1 MTAKRDLKRRV
12 RERQGRTG
20 ESYMTAMRQ
29 VLDQRPSVVPVVEMI
44 ELSEV
49 GAAMGIQCRVRMAP
63 VLADRIDAVGALRRL
78 RDALITTERD
88 PAFDLMRR
96 VVSRFPYPFK
106 YIVSQIIA
114 AAIYF
119 PLARFALILEGLSV
133 SVSNMPLSIYRKHSF
148 YTMRTDALDRF
159 STRLEHRFTKG
170 QIEEMLSSAG
180 LGDISFGETPPYWC
194 AIGYKAHAKE
204 AR

>member
-20 ESYMTAMRQ
+20 ESYMTALRH

-49 GAAMGIQCRVRMAP
+49 GAAMGIQCRVRMSP

-78 RDALITTERD
+78 REALIATERD

-96 VVSRFPYPFK
+96 VVMHGEAPVLKLTSIDAGRRF
-106 YIVSQIIA
+106 
-114 AAIYF
+114 
-119 PLARFALILEGLSV
+119 LARVRAGIGGISEHGRQLALMVDGRLGPEMIVFMLWLSPV
-133 SVSNMPLSIYRKHSF
+133 HYVPYRPSLVLASADGTVDGPGGMSITWR
-148 YTMRTDALDRF
+148 
-159 STRLEHRFTKG
+159 
-170 QIEEMLSSAG
+170 
-180 LGDISFGETPPYWC
+180 
-194 AIGYKAHAKE
+194 
-204 AR
+204 

>member
-20 ESYMTAMRQ
+20 ESYMTALRH
-29 VLDQRPSVVPVVEMI
+29 VLDQRPSVVPVVELI

-78 RDALITTERD
+78 REALIATERD

-96 VVSRFPYPFK
+96 VVMHGESPVLRPAGIDAGLRF
-106 YIVSQIIA
+106 
-114 AAIYF
+114 
-119 PLARFALILEGLSV
+119 LARVHAGIGGISEHGRMLALMVDGRRGPEMIVFMLWLSPIFYV
-133 SVSNMPLSIYRKHSF
+133 PYRPSLVLASVDGTLDGPGGMSIAWR
-148 YTMRTDALDRF
+148 
-159 STRLEHRFTKG
+159 
-170 QIEEMLSSAG
+170 
-180 LGDISFGETPPYWC
+180 
-194 AIGYKAHAKE
+194 
-204 AR
+204 

>member
-20 ESYMTAMRQ
+20 ESYMTALRQ

-63 VLADRIDAVGALRRL
+63 VLADRIDVVGALRRL
-78 RDALITTERD
+78 RDALIATERD

-96 VVSRFPYPFK
+96 VVMHGECPVIKSISIDAGRRF
-106 YIVSQIIA
+106 
-114 AAIYF
+114 
-119 PLARFALILEGLSV
+119 LARVRAGIGGISEHGRLLALVVDGRHGPEMIVFMLWLAPVNYVQYRPSLVLTSADGTIDGPGG
-133 SVSNMPLSIYRKHSF
+133 MSITWR
-148 YTMRTDALDRF
+148 
-159 STRLEHRFTKG
+159 
-170 QIEEMLSSAG
+170 
-180 LGDISFGETPPYWC
+180 
-194 AIGYKAHAKE
+194 
-204 AR
+204 

>member
-20 ESYMTAMRQ
+20 ESYMTALRH

-63 VLADRIDAVGALRRL
+63 VLAGRIDAVGALRRL
-78 RDALITTERD
+78 RDALIATERD

-96 VVSRFPYPFK
+96 VVMYGEAPAARPIGIDLNRRF
-106 YIVSQIIA
+106 
-114 AAIYF
+114 
-119 PLARFALILEGLSV
+119 LARVHAGIGGISEHGRMLALMVDGRLGPEMIVFMLWLSPVSYTRYRPSLVLACADGTLDSPGGLS
-133 SVSNMPLSIYRKHSF
+133 MMWR
-148 YTMRTDALDRF
+148 
-159 STRLEHRFTKG
+159 
-170 QIEEMLSSAG
+170 
-180 LGDISFGETPPYWC
+180 
-194 AIGYKAHAKE
+194 
-204 AR
+204 

>member
-20 ESYMTAMRQ
+20 ESYMTALRQ

-63 VLADRIDAVGALRRL
+63 VLADRIDVVRALRRL
-78 RDALITTERD
+78 REALIATERD

-96 VVSRFPYPFK
+96 VVMHGECPTLKNSIDIDAGRRF
-106 YIVSQIIA
+106 
-114 AAIYF
+114 
-119 PLARFALILEGLSV
+119 LARVRAGIGGISDHGRLLAL
-133 SVSNMPLSIYRKHSF
+133 M
-148 YTMRTDALDRF
+148 
-159 STRLEHRFTKG
+159 
-170 QIEEMLSSAG
+170 
-180 LGDISFGETPPYWC
+180 
-194 AIGYKAHAKE
+194 
-204 AR
+204 

>member
-20 ESYMTAMRQ
+20 ESYMTALRH

-63 VLADRIDAVGALRRL
+63 VLAGRIDAVGALRRL
-78 RDALITTERD
+78 RDALVATERD

-96 VVSRFPYPFK
+96 VVMHGECPVIKPIGIDFGRRFLTRVCAGIGGISEHGRMLALTVDGRRGPEMVVFWLWLAPASYTHYRPSLVL
-106 YIVSQIIA
+106 VSA
-114 AAIYF
+114 DGTLDG
-119 PLARFALILEGLSV
+119 PGGLS
-133 SVSNMPLSIYRKHSF
+133 LAWR
-148 YTMRTDALDRF
+148 
-159 STRLEHRFTKG
+159 
-170 QIEEMLSSAG
+170 
-180 LGDISFGETPPYWC
+180 
-194 AIGYKAHAKE
+194 
-204 AR
+204 

>member
-20 ESYMTAMRQ
+20 ESYMTALRH
-29 VLDQRPSVVPVVEMI
+29 VLDQRPGVVPVIEMI

-78 RDALITTERD
+78 REALIATERD

-96 VVSRFPYPFK
+96 VVMHGECPTLRPAGFDAGRRFLTRVRAGIGGISEHGRLLALMVDGRRGPEM
-106 YIVSQIIA
+106 IV
-114 AAIYF
+114 F
-119 PLARFALILEGLSV
+119 WLWLAPVSYTHYRPSVVLASADGTLDGPGGLS
-133 SVSNMPLSIYRKHSF
+133 MAWR
-148 YTMRTDALDRF
+148 
-159 STRLEHRFTKG
+159 
-170 QIEEMLSSAG
+170 
-180 LGDISFGETPPYWC
+180 
-194 AIGYKAHAKE
+194 
-204 AR
+204 